1 MFNLLKK
8 NVHMKKYIFII
19 FSLIIITICGLG
31 IFDQIKSI
39 DILPNYSETH
49 VKMHKQNIIS
59 NNDLDACQK
68 EVLLNEVD
76 VDRKN
81 QKETSNQA
89 LVVVLCAIIILI
101 VQLIMLLMM
110 LFSPKKKEIHLL
122 DKRSVKLS

>member
-1 MFNLLKK
+1 VFNLLKK
-8 NVHMKKYIFII
+8 NVHMRKYIFII

>member
-1 MFNLLKK
+1 
-8 NVHMKKYIFII
+8 
-19 FSLIIITICGLG
+19 
-31 IFDQIKSI
+31 
-39 DILPNYSETH
+39 
-49 VKMHKQNIIS
+49 MHKQNIIS